1 MKSIKDINL
10 RNRKIILRAGWN
22 VPLDEKTGEILD
34 DSRLVASAKTI
45 EYIFEKKPKMLLAVS
60 HLGRPG
66 GKIVSELSLEHL
78 VNPLEEM
85 LKRRIILIDKLERLE
100 AIMQAGIFDKEAV
113 YVLENIRFWSGE
125 KENSEELAKKIA
137 NGFGVYVNDAFSV
150 SHRAHCSIAQMPK
163 FVTDAVMG
171 LLFEE
176 EFKNLSMVRDKPKQ
190 PAVAIIG
197 GSKIATKLPVIE
209 NLAKR
214 YEKVLVGGKVAN
226 EAIDE
231 KLKLPKNVILPVDF
245 SPTEKEKERLD
256 IGPLTVVSFRE
267 ALQGAKTIV
276 WNGPL
281 GKFEDLE
288 TANGTKSMVKI
299 IEESSAFKLIGG
311 GETLEA
317 VKKFGHLNCYNYI
330 SKSGG
335 AMLEFMSG
343 KKLPGIEALDI

>member
-22 VPLDEKTGEILD
+22 VPLDEKTGEVLD

-45 EYIFEKKPKMLLAVS
+45 EYIFKKKPKMLLVIS

-66 GKIVSELSLEHL
+66 GKIVPELSLEHL
-78 VNPLEEM
+78 INPLEKI
-85 LKRRIILIDKLERLE
+85 LKRRIILIDKLERLQ

-125 KENSEELAKKIA
+125 KENSEELAKIIT

-176 EFKNLSMVRDKPKQ
+176 EFEHLSMVRDKPKQ

-209 NLAKR
+209 NLAKK

-226 EAIDE
+226 EALDE

-245 SPTEKEKERLD
+245 SPAEKENERLD

-281 GKFEDLE
+281 GKFEDPE
-288 TANGTKSMVKI
+288 ASNGTRSIVKI

-317 VKKFGHLNCYNYI
+317 IKKFGHPNRYNYI

-343 KKLPGIEALDI
+343 KKLPGIEALDN